1 MKKPDI
7 TKGKWIHNKFR
18 KEVISDY
25 DIETMI
31 CEINYSG
38 MDKDEETANA
48 KAISAVPEMIEALIK
63 VVKDH
68 DDAWNLDAW
77 NLLNVDT
84 YNMCVKALE
93 KAGVEL

>member
-1 MKKPDI
+1 MKKPNIADI
-7 TKGKWIHNKFR
+7 QGHGITEFYT
-18 KEVISDY
+18 VDQVS
-25 DIETMI
+25 
-31 CEINYSG
+31 
-38 MDKDEETANA
+38 
-48 KAISAVPEMIEALIK
+48 EMIDALIK